1 MPGVG
6 RWPASVDVDLS
17 KRWEIME
24 DRGASSLWGLNESD
38 TTWQP
43 KDNNNFVLLF
53 FGEML
58 SGWHYQGARQ
68 SILLLVHGWAF
79 KKAVWVVCGSL
90 KTFGVYLPSSGQ
102 AVFCVVS
109 VIRIAGRAPPPSLP
123 SPHENRGPLGA
134 EMGLSCSLLYWGA
147 VSLVVSPWP
156 FVPLLSAWAILP
168 TSRRQYHLLKRFSH
182 FPGHQNHL
190 ELVSTQLWRPSP
202 INSHS
207 LGLGAPRCLL
217 YPLTTLTPPSLPT
230 PPHTFESKKCY
241 CPAFMEVALK
251 ITHLIK
257 LMVNKHLE
265 WMRVLLLFIQG

>member
-79 KKAVWVVCGSL
+79 KKAV
-90 KTFGVYLPSSGQ
+90 
-102 AVFCVVS
+102 
-109 VIRIAGRAPPPSLP
+109 
-123 SPHENRGPLGA
+123 
-134 EMGLSCSLLYWGA
+134 
-147 VSLVVSPWP
+147 
-156 FVPLLSAWAILP
+156 
-168 TSRRQYHLLKRFSH
+168 
-182 FPGHQNHL
+182 
-190 ELVSTQLWRPSP
+190 
-202 INSHS
+202 
-207 LGLGAPRCLL
+207 
-217 YPLTTLTPPSLPT
+217 
-230 PPHTFESKKCY
+230 
-241 CPAFMEVALK
+241 
-251 ITHLIK
+251 
-257 LMVNKHLE
+257 
-265 WMRVLLLFIQG
+265 